1 MAKHYPQTNASLK
14 LNILDVTKEK
24 IYLLP
29 MDEPSHLR
37 SLQALELAL
46 RTGSLK
52 GAAAELA
59 ITPAAVGQRVKAL
72 EDYLGVDLV
81 VRGRSGLQPT
91 PELAGALPH
100 LHAAFRELAQAAEL
114 LELQRGQ
121 QIRIAAPS
129 DVAELW
135 LAPRLPAFRTAHPN
149 IDLVINGEGD
159 APRRVGV
166 ADCEIFFGPVGNLR
180 PGDERRGEVMFHDH
194 VLPITSPENER
205 RVASLGGPA
214 QLEGFPLLHVD
225 FYRDDSAAP
234 KWPDWLASQG
244 LTRTAP
250 ERGIR
255 FQRIAPAVDA
265 VLANAGFAM
274 CGIVLL
280 RAEIDAGRV
289 SLPFPISSGRRTAH
303 AFQMRFRAETLQRPQ
318 LRRFRQWLLDE
329 AAGTRRWLE
338 PYLTGDTE

>member
-1 MAKHYPQTNASLK
+1 
-14 LNILDVTKEK
+14 
-24 IYLLP
+24 

-59 ITPAAVGQRVKAL
+59 ITPAALGQRVKAL

-91 PELAGALPH
+91 AELVGALPH
-100 LHAAFRELAQAAEL
+100 LHSAFRELAKVAEL

-129 DVAELW
+129 DVVDLW
-135 LAPRLPAFRTAHPN
+135 LAPRLPAFRVAHPN
-149 IDLVINGEGD
+149 IELVINGVGET
-159 APRRVGV
+159 PRRMGA
-166 ADCEIFFGPVGNLR
+166 ADCEIFFGPIANER
-180 PGDERRGEVMFHDH
+180 SPDERRGELIFHDH

-205 RVASLGGPA
+205 RVAARGGPA

-225 FYRDDSAAP
+225 FYRDDPLTP
-234 KWPDWLASQG
+234 KWPEWLASQG

-255 FQRIAPAVDA
+255 FQRIAPAIDA

-280 RAEIDAGRV
+280 RGEIDAGRV

-303 AFQMRFRAETLQRPQ
+303 AFQVRFRPETLQRPQ